1 MLSGNAVHAAGRERI
16 HLLDTLRGAAL
27 LAILLIHC
35 VEHFSLFVFPAPGE
49 PGALPTDG
57 IITHATFLLF
67 FGKAHGIFAFLFG
80 VSYHI
85 QFRNNLRKGIAHRS
99 RMARRMAWLFVFGIV
114 HGMFYPGDILCLLAL
129 FGYGLLAIG
138 GASTRW
144 LLTIAILMAIQPML
158 IAEILSGSE
167 IHSYGERNWERLIGS
182 LRNDGFFQL
191 LWNNTIQNRLIE
203 WSLGLSS
210 GRIFHLGAWMLLG
223 IAAMRA
229 GMFDRERNWSVF
241 HSAVLVVAGVV
252 YAILAVWNEDPAMA
266 DLAARYKEMLL
277 VAMYI
282 SGALLLA
289 RWWNL
294 LNVPS
299 MLSKY
304 GGMSLTNY
312 VGQGV
317 LGSLLFYGFGA
328 SFYQLGATLSLLPAV
343 IMFGSQIAFTWWWSR
358 RSSRGPL
365 ERIWA
370 DLAGSGDAIRI
381 ARPGS
386 EKVRPRS
393 AEMRKAAVASRFPSY
408 RRRDSNPHNLSVTR
422 P

>member
-1 MLSGNAVHAAGRERI
+1 MRSEQVILSGHAVHATRRERI

-35 VEHFSLFVFPAPGE
+35 VEHFSLFIFPAPGG

-57 IITHATFLLF
+57 IITHASFLLF

-85 QFRNNLRKGIAHRS
+85 QLGNNIRKGIAHHR

-129 FGYGLLAIG
+129 FGYGLLVIG
-138 GASTRW
+138 SAATRW
-144 LLTIAILMAIQPML
+144 LLTIAMLMALQPVL
-158 IAEILSGSE
+158 LAEIISGIE

-182 LRNDGFFQL
+182 LRSDGLFQL

-210 GRIFHLGAWMLLG
+210 GRIFQLGAWMLLG
-223 IAAMRA
+223 IVAMRA
-229 GMFDRERNWSVF
+229 GMFDRERDRSVV
-241 HSAVLVVAGVV
+241 HWAVLVVAGVV
-252 YAILAVWNEDPAMA
+252 YAIFAVWNEDPAMA
-266 DLAARYKEMLL
+266 DLVARYKEMLL
-277 VAMYI
+277 VAIYI
-282 SGALLLA
+282 SSALLLA
-289 RWWNL
+289 RSWGL

-299 MLSKY
+299 TLSKY

-317 LGSLLFYGFGA
+317 LGSLLFYGYGA
-328 SFYQLGATLSLLPAV
+328 SLYQLGATLSLLPAV

-365 ERIWA
+365 EKIWA
-370 DLAGSGDAIRI
+370 DLAGSGDAIRT
-381 ARPGS
+381 ARP
-386 EKVRPRS
+386 
-393 AEMRKAAVASRFPSY
+393 RKSFGQDPQK
-408 RRRDSNPHNLSVTR
+408 
-422 P
+422 